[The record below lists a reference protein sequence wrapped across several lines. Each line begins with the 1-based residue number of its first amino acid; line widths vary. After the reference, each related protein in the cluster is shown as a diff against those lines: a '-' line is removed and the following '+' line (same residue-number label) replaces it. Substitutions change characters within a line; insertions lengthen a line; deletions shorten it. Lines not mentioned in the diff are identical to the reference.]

1 MFVRFTN
8 IQNSLVDDFRRLHQ
22 AIDELLGD
30 DNAEGGIRSV
40 PRGTFPAINVL
51 QTPNDV
57 QVYAFAPGVDPKS
70 LDVSVHQGLLRIS
83 GRRALVRREQAIHYR
98 RERFSGD
105 FDRTLSLSDDIDPAR
120 VEAAYRDG
128 ILHIRLQRRES
139 SKPRQIEIQ

>member
-8 IQNSLVDDFRRLHQ
+8 IQNSLVDDFRRVHQ

-30 DNAEGGIRSV
+30 DHAEGGIRSV
-40 PRGTFPAINVL
+40 PRGSFPAINVL

-83 GRRALVRREQAIHYR
+83 GRRALERREQAIHYR